1 MTADS
6 DKMTVK
12 AKLGS
17 VIAQRRSVRRYLPGP
32 IERPVIERILLA
44 ATQAPSA
51 HNRQP
56 WRFAVL
62 DEASPKE
69 ALAAAMGERLRRDRT
84 ADGDDPQAI
93 EADVAR
99 SYTRLTEA
107 PAVIVICVDMRDMDS
122 YPDERR
128 RNAEYVMAVQSTA
141 MAAQNLLLAATQEGL
156 GACVM
161 CAPIFCPKTVVDA
174 LDLPNA
180 WQPQMLITL
189 GNPGNSGKSRTRLPL
204 EALVTWPRKK
214 SDDESAR

>member
-1 MTADS
+1 
-6 DKMTVK
+6 MTVE

-17 VIAQRRSVRRYLPGP
+17 AIGQRRSVRRYLPGP
-32 IERPVIERILLA
+32 IEPATLERILRA

-62 DEASPKE
+62 DKVAGGT
-69 ALAAAMGERLRRDRT
+69 LAAAMGQRLRQDRT

-99 SYTRLTEA
+99 SYARLTEA
-107 PAVIVICVDMRDMDS
+107 PAIILICAEMRDMDQ

-128 RNAEYVMAVQSTA
+128 RNAEYLMAVQSTA

-161 CAPIFCPKTVVDA
+161 CAPVFCPEVVIDA
-174 LDLPNA
+174 LGLPHG

-189 GNPGNSGKSRTRLPL
+189 GSPGNPGKNRTRLPL
-204 EALVTWPRKK
+204 EAVVTWPHGSRAKPQTAK
-214 SDDESAR
+214 

>member
-1 MTADS
+1 
-6 DKMTVK
+6 MTVE
-12 AKLGS
+12 ANLGS
-17 VIAQRRSVRRYLPGP
+17 AIGQRRSVRRYLPRP
-32 IERPVIERILLA
+32 IEQTALERILLA

-62 DEASPKE
+62 DKAAKE
-69 ALAAAMGERLRRDRT
+69 TLAAAMGQRLRQDRT

-99 SYTRLTEA
+99 SYARLTEA
-107 PAVIVICVDMRDMDS
+107 PAVILICADMRDMDQ

-128 RNAEYVMAVQSTA
+128 RNAEYLMAVQSTA

-161 CAPIFCPKTVVDA
+161 CAPVFCPDVVIDA
-174 LDLPNA
+174 LGLPGG

-189 GNPGNSGKSRTRLPL
+189 GNRGTNGKHRTRLPL
-204 EALVTWPRKK
+204 KAVVTWPRGKLG
-214 SDDESAR
+214 EGLTR

>member
-1 MTADS
+1 
-6 DKMTVK
+6 MTVE

-17 VIAQRRSVRRYLPGP
+17 AIGQRRSVRRYLPGP
-32 IERPVIERILLA
+32 IEQAVLERILLA

-62 DEASPKE
+62 DKASVKE
-69 ALAAAMGERLRRDRT
+69 ALAAAMGQRLRHDRT

-99 SYTRLTEA
+99 SYARLTEA
-107 PAVIVICVDMRDMDS
+107 PAVIVICADMRDMDQ

-128 RNAEYVMAVQSTA
+128 RNAEYLMAVQSTA

-161 CAPIFCPKTVVDA
+161 CAPVFCPDVVIDV
-174 LDLPNA
+174 LGLPDG

-189 GNPGNSGKSRTRLPL
+189 GNRGTNGTHRTRLPL
-204 EALVTWPRKK
+204 KAVVTWPRGKLGEG
-214 SDDESAR
+214 STR

>member
-1 MTADS
+1 MVWPGS
-6 DKMTVK
+6 IMTVE

-17 VIAQRRSVRRYLPGP
+17 AIGQRRSVRRYLPGP
-32 IERPVIERILLA
+32 IEQAVLERILLA

-62 DEASPKE
+62 DTASAKD
-69 ALAAAMGERLRRDRT
+69 LAAAMGQRLRQDRT

-99 SYTRLTEA
+99 SYARLTDA
-107 PAVIVICVDMRDMDS
+107 PAVILICADMRDMDQ
-122 YPDERR
+122 YPDPRR
-128 RNAEYVMAVQSTA
+128 RNAEYLMAVQSTA

-161 CAPIFCPKTVVDA
+161 CAPVFCPEVVIHA
-174 LDLPNA
+174 LDLPDG

-189 GNPGNSGKSRTRLPL
+189 GSPVNSGRNRTRLPL
-204 EALVTWPRKK
+204 EAIVRWARGK
-214 SDDESAR
+214 SGEGSTR

>member
-1 MTADS
+1 
-6 DKMTVK
+6 MTVEE
-12 AKLGS
+12 KLGS
-17 VIAQRRSVRRYLPGP
+17 AIGQRRSVRRYLPGP
-32 IERPVIERILLA
+32 IKPAVLERILLA

-62 DEASPKE
+62 DKASVKE
-69 ALAAAMGERLRRDRT
+69 TLAAAMGRRLRQDRT

-93 EADVAR
+93 EADVSR

-107 PAVIVICVDMRDMDS
+107 PAVILICADMSDMDQ

-128 RNAEYVMAVQSTA
+128 RNAEYLMAVQSTA

-161 CAPIFCPKTVVDA
+161 CAPVFCPEVVIDA
-174 LDLPNA
+174 LGLPNG

-189 GNPGNSGKSRTRLPL
+189 GSPGNSGKDRTRLPL
-204 EALVTWPRKK
+204 EAIVRWPRGK
-214 SDDESAR
+214 SGAASDR